1 MEQEAKDL
9 MERMDALENDFQ
21 EIRQSV
27 NSSCNKLID
36 SIENFSQ
43 DVRHIETA
51 FDEMTKL
58 KREDYVFILF
68 CAGLQACR
76 QYLITDFKQRLS
88 DKNAAKEVKGDKE
101 EKSNRNKSRYYC
113 SVEKIVTNPV
123 PFDAIEHNKKVHP
136 GLAGINHRIRCLGHY
151 PELGYVFGTANI
163 MTSTV
168 TTKEGLSHIQT
179 FHVTTEPITRIYHY
193 KKTGETK
200 TQTRVI
206 DYIDSKAHT
215 DKMFEHCYTRIKNNP
230 KEGLLALV
238 TALAKEHEHLRSDE
252 KTSQS
257 LPFPLLSFTPQ
268 IAEHLREYGLD
279 YINIKTI
286 AKQSAYSGF
295 VNLIIEIIYYAYH
308 IGKQVSKAKQA
319 NDICIDNTIK
329 VRLRKIINVAN
340 VIATSTN
347 LGVVL
352 LGVFTSNIN
361 LIRKFDI
368 GGEIVTLYN
377 LSKSPDFMI
386 KVKEEYIKTEISKL
400 NATI

>member
-1 MEQEAKDL
+1 MEQEAKKL
-9 MERMDALENDFQ
+9 LERIDALENDFQ
-21 EIRQSV
+21 EIQQSV
-27 NSSCNKLID
+27 NNSCNKLID

-43 DVRHIETA
+43 NIRHIETT

-68 CAGLQACR
+68 CAGLQTCR
-76 QYLITDFKQRLS
+76 QYLVTDFKQRLS
-88 DKNAAKEVKGDKE
+88 DQDATKEVKGDKD

-123 PFDAIEHNKKVHP
+123 PFDAIEHNGKVHP
-136 GLAGINHRIRCLGHY
+136 GLCGVNHRVRCLGHY

-168 TTKEGLSHIQT
+168 TTKEGFSHIQT
-179 FHVTTEPITRIYHY
+179 FHVTTEPITRNYHY
-193 KKTGETK
+193 KKTEETK
-200 TQTRVI
+200 AHTI
-206 DYIDSKAHT
+206 NKDYIYSKAHT
-215 DKMFEHCYTRIKNNP
+215 DKMFKHCYDRIKNNP
-230 KEGLLALV
+230 KEGLLALI

-252 KTSQS
+252 KSFQS
-257 LPFPLLSFTPQ
+257 LPFPLLSFTPE
-268 IAEHLREYGLD
+268 ITEHLREYGLD

-286 AKQSAYSGF
+286 AKQSAYSSF
-295 VNLIIEIIYYAYH
+295 VNLITEIIYYAYH
-308 IGKQVSKAKQA
+308 IGKQIQKAKQTS
-319 NDICIDNTIK
+319 DVCIDNSIK
-329 VRLRKIINVAN
+329 VRFHKIINVAN

-352 LGVFTSNIN
+352 FGIFTGNMS

-377 LSKSPDFMI
+377 LSKSPNFMI

-400 NATI
+400 NSTI